1 MMTPKQNEILDLVL
15 QVCKKTKNLIKI
27 ICIFTLLIA
36 LIIISISCIKCEA
49 TIPDTEAEASI
60 DIGREQV
67 CAYDITS
74 VEREML
80 ARLVY
85 REANTESI
93 ECQQAIVSVV
103 INRWQSGLWGD
114 TLEEVVYAPNQFSPA
129 NLLYC
134 TTPTETNYE
143 AVDYVIENG
152 VTIHEYVMYFRSKY
166 HFNWNGYEAYGK
178 IDQTCFGYMKK
189 DKK

>member
-1 MMTPKQNEILDLVL
+1 M
-15 QVCKKTKNLIKI
+15 TKNLIKI
-27 ICIFTLLIA
+27 ICIFTFIIA

-60 DIGREQV
+60 GIGKEQV

-114 TLEEVVYAPNQFSPA
+114 TLEEVVYAKNQFAPA
-129 NLLYC
+129 SLLYC

-143 AVDYVIENG
+143 AVDEVIENG
-152 VTIHEYVMYFRSKY
+152 ITIPEYIFYFRADY
-166 HFNWNGYEAYGK
+166 HFKWDGYKAYKK
-178 IDQTCFGYMKK
+178 IDNTCLGYMEK
-189 DKK
+189 DMK

>member
-1 MMTPKQNEILDLVL
+1 M
-15 QVCKKTKNLIKI
+15 TKNLIKI

-166 HFNWNGYEAYGK
+166 HFNWNGYEAYDK

>member
-1 MMTPKQNEILDLVL
+1 
-15 QVCKKTKNLIKI
+15 
-27 ICIFTLLIA
+27 
-36 LIIISISCIKCEA
+36 
-49 TIPDTEAEASI
+49 
-60 DIGREQV
+60 
-67 CAYDITS
+67 
-74 VEREML
+74 ML

-134 TTPTETNYE
+134 TTPTETSYE

-166 HFNWNGYEAYGK
+166 HFNWNGYEAYDK